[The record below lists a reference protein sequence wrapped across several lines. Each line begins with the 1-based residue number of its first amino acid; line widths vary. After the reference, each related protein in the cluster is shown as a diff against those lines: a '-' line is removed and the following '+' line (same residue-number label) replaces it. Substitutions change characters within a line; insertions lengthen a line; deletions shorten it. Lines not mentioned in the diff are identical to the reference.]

1 MTTSPNDDTLN
12 EDVIAPNQAISGEE
26 ATPQDTL
33 SLARDLLGEDA
44 APEDMGAMLVARLQA
59 AQVEIAALKDSG
71 LRALAESE
79 NIRRR
84 AEREKT
90 DARLYA
96 IDKFARDLVS
106 VADNLSRAIST
117 APEAFKGDAAF
128 DGYVTGVEMTERE
141 LQSAFERHGLQRIGA
156 SGDKFDPTFHQAVA
170 QVPSDIPA
178 GDVAQV
184 FQAGYMLG
192 GRTLRAAMV
201 TVSTGPAETDAA
213 V

>member
-1 MTTSPNDDTLN
+1 MTTSPDEEL
-12 EDVIAPNQAISGEE
+12 INQDATHAAEE
-26 ATPQDTL
+26 TAVPDTL

-59 AQVEIAALKDSG
+59 AQIEIAALKDSG

-128 DGYVTGVEMTERE
+128 DGYATGVEMTERE

-170 QVPSDIPA
+170 QVPSDVPA
-178 GDVAQV
+178 GDIAQV
-184 FQAGYMLG
+184 FQAGYILG

-201 TVSTGPAETDAA
+201 TVSTGPAGADA
-213 V
+213 

>member
-1 MTTSPNDDTLN
+1 MTTPPQDDILN
-12 EDVIAPNQAISGEE
+12 EDVVAPSQAEQE

-33 SLARDLLGEDA
+33 ALARDLLGEDA

-156 SGDKFDPTFHQAVA
+156 PGDKFDPTFHQAVA
-170 QVPSDIPA
+170 QVPSPDVPA

-201 TVSTGPAETDAA
+201 TVSTGPGEGENGAA
-213 V
+213 

>member
-1 MTTSPNDDTLN
+1 MTTPPPNTSPNEDTLN
-12 EDVIAPNQAISGEE
+12 EEVIAPSEE
-26 ATPQDTL
+26 AAPQDTL

-44 APEDMGAMLVARLQA
+44 EPEDMGAMLVARLQA

-128 DGYVTGVEMTERE
+128 DGYVTGVEMIERE
-141 LQSAFERHGLQRIGA
+141 LQSAFERHGLQKIGA
-156 SGDKFDPTFHQAVA
+156 PGDKFDPAFHQAVA
-170 QVPSDIPA
+170 QVQSDLPA
-178 GDVAQV
+178 GEIAQV
-184 FQAGYMLG
+184 FQPGYMLG

-201 TVSTGPAETDAA
+201 TVSLGQPVDD
-213 V
+213 VS